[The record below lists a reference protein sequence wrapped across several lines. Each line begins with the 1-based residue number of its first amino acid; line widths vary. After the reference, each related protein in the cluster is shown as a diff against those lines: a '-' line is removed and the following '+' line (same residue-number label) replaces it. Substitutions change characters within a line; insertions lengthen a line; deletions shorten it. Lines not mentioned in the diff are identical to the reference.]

1 VGFQLL
7 LDQLRDIVRDRVKNG
22 QMTER
27 NLARLTSTSQPHLHN
42 VLKGIRA
49 LTPDLADRL
58 LAPLDISIQD
68 LVPGYRAAHN
78 AQSPLPP
85 DAVSALLPLRDI
97 PHPAVTRLGPDSRM
111 FPRFQSGDLAFF
123 DESPA
128 ARRELDSRAAYL
140 VNYHDTLLVRY
151 IRWGGKRLYLV
162 AEDSLTDP
170 LRWDFALITGGN
182 ILEIVRGRIVWICRQ
197 LET

>member
-7 LDQLRDIVRDRVKNG
+7 LDRLRYIVRDRVKNG

-27 NLARLTSTSQPHLHN
+27 QLARLTATSQPHLHN

-49 LTPDLADRL
+49 LTPELADTL
-58 LAPLDISIQD
+58 LPQLNLSIQD
-68 LVPGYRAAHN
+68 LLNAAAEDKN
-78 AQSPLPP
+78 GRQTMPP
-85 DAVSALLPLRDI
+85 DAISALLPFREI
-97 PHPAVTRLGPDSRM
+97 AQPAAIRLDDDPRM
-111 FPRFQSGDLAFF
+111 YPRYQSGDLAFF

-128 ARRELDSRAAYL
+128 ARTELDSRAAYL
-140 VNYHDTLLVRY
+140 VNYRDSLHVRY

-162 AEDSLTDP
+162 AEDALTDP
-170 LRWDFALITGGN
+170 LRWDFVFIADRN